1 MKQATVRQLRQ
12 DFPQV
17 LKWIQQGE
25 EVQILRRRRVVARLS
40 PEPSDHRE
48 VELPDFLRR
57 LEWVCEDERPLTKGD
72 LEEIIESERGRW

>member
-1 MKQATVRQLRQ
+1 MRQLRQ

-25 EVQILRRRRVVARLS
+25 EVQILRRKRVVARLS
-40 PEPSDHRE
+40 PEPSGDGP
-48 VELPDFLRR
+48 VALPDFLRR
-57 LEWVCEDERPLTKGD
+57 VERVCEDERPLTKRD